1 MTKVGVYC
9 VARVTTL
16 IFGDDAGVATDV
28 ADPWLPW
35 LAIGTLA
42 LAALGTLAAVRL
54 RTLVSYLVI
63 ASAGTLLL
71 AIGLGSAATLSA
83 ALFYLVNSTLV
94 AAALFLLVDSIARGR
109 GEADDAMIPAPLAHR
124 AAYGVLFFLFA
135 LEAAGLP
142 PMGGF
147 IGKALVLRAAVDQ
160 PLMVA
165 TWAALLVSGLGLM
178 IAVARA
184 GSTVFWKAADA
195 NRVQAAA
202 ARPSGI
208 EGLAIG
214 WLTAAM
220 LLVVL
225 NAGPMTRYAEATAAQ
240 LLDRRAYVGAVLG
253 AQPVPPAWTPR
264 AGMKKP

>member
-1 MTKVGVYC
+1 
-9 VARVTTL
+9 
-16 IFGDDAGVATDV
+16 
-28 ADPWLPW
+28 
-35 LAIGTLA
+35 
-42 LAALGTLAAVRL
+42 
-54 RTLVSYLVI
+54 
-63 ASAGTLLL
+63 
-71 AIGLGSAATLSA
+71 
-83 ALFYLVNSTLV
+83 
-94 AAALFLLVDSIARGR
+94 
-109 GEADDAMIPAPLAHR
+109 
-124 AAYGVLFFLFA
+124 
-135 LEAAGLP
+135 
-142 PMGGF
+142 MGGF

-202 ARPSGI
+202 ARPSRV

-240 LLDRRAYVGAVLG
+240 LLDRSAYIGAVLG